1 MSSLIIK
8 KSFIINSLFI
18 LSYFFCILSDLFHIG
33 LLGSSTSYFF
43 FLSVPVFF
51 LLILNAK
58 EFPSRNLFFLYFWFF
73 IIIVFSLMGAF
84 IYNNISLLAQI
95 YIYVIIPILFLYFGY
110 LTSPKY
116 LFWFNG
122 FLITLCF
129 IFSISQFL
137 FFNYGFSGPLGVFEF
152 ITVLMKKNQLGLGVE
167 EIGARATGFFVNP
180 NILGF
185 FSGLALFFFLSIND
199 FIKEKKI
206 YLITF
211 ILLSL
216 FCIMLSISRTS
227 IVGLLCGYIFILF
240 SSMNK
245 MNKIDNVKMLF
256 ISFFIFVLS
265 VFLMFKFSSD
275 YYLERAFEI
284 GDVANQGAQGSGN
297 LSGRLDAWVTLIDY
311 VVLNPFGTIVP
322 PQLVLDDSPDSQF
335 IYFLT
340 QGGLLLLVPFFIL
353 LLSIFLIAI
362 RSRSNYFIAACIFLL
377 ISCLTFVSFNSFVM
391 SLFWLI
397 VGMSFKTNYDR
408 KR

>member
-1 MSSLIIK
+1 
-8 KSFIINSLFI
+8 
-18 LSYFFCILSDLFHIG
+18 
-33 LLGSSTSYFF
+33 
-43 FLSVPVFF
+43 
-51 LLILNAK
+51 
-58 EFPSRNLFFLYFWFF
+58 
-73 IIIVFSLMGAF
+73 
-84 IYNNISLLAQI
+84 
-95 YIYVIIPILFLYFGY
+95 
-110 LTSPKY
+110 
-116 LFWFNG
+116 
-122 FLITLCF
+122 
-129 IFSISQFL
+129 
-137 FFNYGFSGPLGVFEF
+137 
-152 ITVLMKKNQLGLGVE
+152 
-167 EIGARATGFFVNP
+167 
-180 NILGF
+180 
-185 FSGLALFFFLSIND
+185 
-199 FIKEKKI
+199 
-206 YLITF
+206 
-211 ILLSL
+211 
-216 FCIMLSISRTS
+216 
-227 IVGLLCGYIFILF
+227 
-240 SSMNK
+240 
-245 MNKIDNVKMLF
+245 
-256 ISFFIFVLS
+256 
-265 VFLMFKFSSD
+265 MFKFSSD